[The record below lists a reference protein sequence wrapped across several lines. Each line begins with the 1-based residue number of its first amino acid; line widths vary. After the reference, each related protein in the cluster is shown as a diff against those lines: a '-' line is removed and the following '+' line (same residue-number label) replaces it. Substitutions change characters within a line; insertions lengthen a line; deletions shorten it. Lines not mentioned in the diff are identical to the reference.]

1 MTHELSAPVA
11 PQFLIVPG
19 LYDSGPTHWQSH
31 WHRLLRNARRAEL
44 GNWSDPDPATWS
56 KRLGRAVRQADAPVI
71 IVAHSLGCHAFAH
84 WVKNAERHDV
94 SRISG
99 ALLVAPPD
107 CGPDAANPVLRRFA
121 PVPQLA
127 LPFPA
132 ILTASRN
139 DPYATLV
146 QSQRLAQ
153 LWSCRFIDSGE
164 IGHINASSGIGHWP
178 AGLAMLGRLI
188 SLAGFGR
195 QDREFS
201 RRTFAAQEVKAA
213 A

>member
-1 MTHELSAPVA
+1 MTHEFPAQVA
-11 PQFLIVPG
+11 PHFLLVPG

-44 GNWSDPDPATWS
+44 GNWSDPDPVTWGE
-56 KRLGRAVRQADAPVI
+56 RLGRAVHQTNGPVI

-84 WVKNAERHDV
+84 WAKNADKHDI
-94 SRISG
+94 SGISG

-107 CGPDAANPVLRRFA
+107 CGPDAANPILRRFA
-121 PVPQLA
+121 PTPQLT

-132 ILTASRN
+132 ILTGSRN

-146 QSQRLAQ
+146 QSQRLARA
-153 LWSCRFIDSGE
+153 WSCQFVDSGAL
-164 IGHINASSGIGHWP
+164 GHINASSGIGHWP
-178 AGLAMLGRLI
+178 AGLAMLGRI
-188 SLAGFGR
+188 VALAGFGR
-195 QDREFS
+195 HDRAQS
-201 RRTFAAQEVKAA
+201 RPAFDQMEVQAA

>member
-1 MTHELSAPVA
+1 MTHEFPAQVA

-44 GNWSDPDPATWS
+44 GNWSDPDPATWGE
-56 KRLGRAVRQADAPVI
+56 RLGRAVRHANAPVI

-84 WVKNAERHDV
+84 WANTADKRDIAG
-94 SRISG
+94 ISG

-121 PVPQLA
+121 PTPQLT

-146 QSQRLAQ
+146 QSQRLARA
-153 LWSCRFIDSGE
+153 WSCQFVDSGAL
-164 IGHINASSGIGHWP
+164 GHINASSGIGHWP
-178 AGLAMLGRLI
+178 AGLAMLGRI
-188 SLAGFGR
+188 IALAGFGR
-195 QDREFS
+195 QDRARTRPEFE
-201 RRTFAAQEVKAA
+201 RLEVQAA